1 MLYLALVTLPLINDR
16 RKFASEMSNECSQ
29 CCSRFEDAIR
39 FTQPECFVFGDSENV
54 RSGIDVAL
62 LNIARKISLDYKKS
76 KGRTRKEW
84 DNRVRK
90 FHLMEGQTK
99 SVHELYQDIQNIQ
112 NELQGW
118 KKAYENL
125 ELEKERIYEEMVL
138 AVNQRENETQ
148 VLHKTSK

>member
-1 MLYLALVTLPLINDR
+1 
-16 RKFASEMSNECSQ
+16 MSNECSH

-62 LNIARKISLDYKKS
+62 LNIAWKISLDYKKS
-76 KGRTRKEW
+76 KGRRRKEW
-84 DNRVRK
+84 DNRVWK

-99 SVHELYQDIQNIQ
+99 SVHELYQDIKNIQ

>member
-1 MLYLALVTLPLINDR
+1 
-16 RKFASEMSNECSQ
+16 
-29 CCSRFEDAIR
+29 
-39 FTQPECFVFGDSENV
+39 
-54 RSGIDVAL
+54 
-62 LNIARKISLDYKKS
+62 
-76 KGRTRKEW
+76 
-84 DNRVRK
+84 
-90 FHLMEGQTK
+90 MEGQTK
-99 SVHELYQDIQNIQ
+99 SVHELYQDIKNIQ

>member
-1 MLYLALVTLPLINDR
+1 
-16 RKFASEMSNECSQ
+16 MSNECSQ

-62 LNIARKISLDYKKS
+62 LNIAWKISLDYKKS

-84 DNRVRK
+84 DNRVWK

-99 SVHELYQDIQNIQ
+99 SAHELYQDIQNIQ

>member
-84 DNRVRK
+84 HNRVRK

>member
-1 MLYLALVTLPLINDR
+1 
-16 RKFASEMSNECSQ
+16 MSNECSQ

-62 LNIARKISLDYKKS
+62 LNIAWKISLDYKKS

-84 DNRVRK
+84 DNRVLK
-90 FHLMEGQTK
+90 FQLMEGQTK

>member
-1 MLYLALVTLPLINDR
+1 
-16 RKFASEMSNECSQ
+16 MSNECSQ

-62 LNIARKISLDYKKS
+62 LNIAWKFSLDYKKS
-76 KGRTRKEW
+76 KGRTRNEW

-99 SVHELYQDIQNIQ
+99 SAHELYQDIQNIQ

>member
-1 MLYLALVTLPLINDR
+1 MR
-16 RKFASEMSNECSQ
+16 NECSQ

-62 LNIARKISLDYKKS
+62 LNIAWKISLDYKKS

-99 SVHELYQDIQNIQ
+99 SAHELYQDIQNIQ

>member
-1 MLYLALVTLPLINDR
+1 
-16 RKFASEMSNECSQ
+16 MSNECSQ

-62 LNIARKISLDYKKS
+62 LNIAWKISLDYKKS
-76 KGRTRKEW
+76 KGRTTKEW
-84 DNRVRK
+84 DDRVRK

-99 SVHELYQDIQNIQ
+99 SAHELYQDIQNIQ

>member
-1 MLYLALVTLPLINDR
+1 
-16 RKFASEMSNECSQ
+16 MSNECSQ

-62 LNIARKISLDYKKS
+62 LNIAWKISLDYKKS
-76 KGRTRKEW
+76 KGRTRNEW
-84 DNRVRK
+84 DDRVRK

>member
-1 MLYLALVTLPLINDR
+1 
-16 RKFASEMSNECSQ
+16 MSNECSQ

-62 LNIARKISLDYKKS
+62 LNVAWKISLDYKKS
-76 KGRTRKEW
+76 KGRTRNEW

-99 SVHELYQDIQNIQ
+99 SAHELYQDIQNIQ

>member
-1 MLYLALVTLPLINDR
+1 MNNR

-29 CCSRFEDAIR
+29 CCSRFEDVIR

-62 LNIARKISLDYKKS
+62 LNIAWKISLDYKKS

-99 SVHELYQDIQNIQ
+99 SAHELYQDIQNIQ

>member
-1 MLYLALVTLPLINDR
+1 
-16 RKFASEMSNECSQ
+16 MSNECSQ

-62 LNIARKISLDYKKS
+62 LNIVWKISLDYKKS
-76 KGRTRKEW
+76 KGRTTKEW

-99 SVHELYQDIQNIQ
+99 SAHELYQDIQNIQ

>member
-1 MLYLALVTLPLINDR
+1 
-16 RKFASEMSNECSQ
+16 MSNECCQ

-62 LNIARKISLDYKKS
+62 LNIAWKISLDYKKS
-76 KGRTRKEW
+76 KGRTRNEW

-99 SVHELYQDIQNIQ
+99 SAHELYQDIQNIQ

>member
-1 MLYLALVTLPLINDR
+1 
-16 RKFASEMSNECSQ
+16 MSNECSQ

-62 LNIARKISLDYKKS
+62 LNIAWKISLDYKKS
-76 KGRTRKEW
+76 KGRTRNEW

-99 SVHELYQDIQNIQ
+99 SAHELYQDIQNIQ

-118 KKAYENL
+118 KKAYEKL

>member
-1 MLYLALVTLPLINDR
+1 
-16 RKFASEMSNECSQ
+16 MSNECSQ

-62 LNIARKISLDYKKS
+62 LNIAWKISLDYKKS

-99 SVHELYQDIQNIQ
+99 SVHELHQDIQNIQ

>member
-1 MLYLALVTLPLINDR
+1 
-16 RKFASEMSNECSQ
+16 MSNECSQ

-54 RSGIDVAL
+54 RSGIDAAL
-62 LNIARKISLDYKKS
+62 LNIAWKISLDYKKS
-76 KGRTRKEW
+76 KGRTRNEW

-99 SVHELYQDIQNIQ
+99 SAHELYQDIQNIQ

>member
-1 MLYLALVTLPLINDR
+1 MNN
-16 RKFASEMSNECSQ
+16 KCSQ

-62 LNIARKISLDYKKS
+62 LNIAWKISLDYKKS
-76 KGRTRKEW
+76 KGRTRNEW

-99 SVHELYQDIQNIQ
+99 SVHELYQDTQNIQ
-112 NELQGW
+112 NELQGL

-125 ELEKERIYEEMVL
+125 ELEKERIYEEVVL

>member
-1 MLYLALVTLPLINDR
+1 
-16 RKFASEMSNECSQ
+16 
-29 CCSRFEDAIR
+29 
-39 FTQPECFVFGDSENV
+39 
-54 RSGIDVAL
+54 
-62 LNIARKISLDYKKS
+62 
-76 KGRTRKEW
+76 
-84 DNRVRK
+84 
-90 FHLMEGQTK
+90 MEGQTK

-125 ELEKERIYEEMVL
+125 ELEKERISEEMVL

>member
-1 MLYLALVTLPLINDR
+1 
-16 RKFASEMSNECSQ
+16 MSNECSQ

-62 LNIARKISLDYKKS
+62 LNIAWKISLDYKKS
-76 KGRTRKEW
+76 KGRTRNEW

-99 SVHELYQDIQNIQ
+99 SAHELYQDIQNIQ

>member
-1 MLYLALVTLPLINDR
+1 
-16 RKFASEMSNECSQ
+16 MSNECSQ

-62 LNIARKISLDYKKS
+62 LNIAWKISLDYKKS
-76 KGRTRKEW
+76 KGRTRNEW

-99 SVHELYQDIQNIQ
+99 SAHELYQDIQNIQ

-125 ELEKERIYEEMVL
+125 ELEKERIHEEMVL

>member
-1 MLYLALVTLPLINDR
+1 
-16 RKFASEMSNECSQ
+16 MSNECSH

-62 LNIARKISLDYKKS
+62 LNIAWKISLDYKKS

-99 SVHELYQDIQNIQ
+99 SAHELYQDIQNIQ

>member
-1 MLYLALVTLPLINDR
+1 
-16 RKFASEMSNECSQ
+16 MSNECSQ

-62 LNIARKISLDYKKS
+62 LNIAWKISLDYKKS

-99 SVHELYQDIQNIQ
+99 SAHELYQDIQNIQ

>member
-1 MLYLALVTLPLINDR
+1 
-16 RKFASEMSNECSQ
+16 MSNECSQ

-62 LNIARKISLDYKKS
+62 LNVAWKISLDYKKS

-99 SVHELYQDIQNIQ
+99 SAHELYQDIQNIQ

>member
-1 MLYLALVTLPLINDR
+1 MLLA
-16 RKFASEMSNECSQ
+16 FWG
-29 CCSRFEDAIR
+29 AIR

-62 LNIARKISLDYKKS
+62 LNIAWKISLDYKKS

-99 SVHELYQDIQNIQ
+99 SVHELHQDIQNIQ

>member
-1 MLYLALVTLPLINDR
+1 
-16 RKFASEMSNECSQ
+16 MSNECSQ
-29 CCSRFEDAIR
+29 CCSRFEDAIK

-62 LNIARKISLDYKKS
+62 LNIAWKISLDYKKS
-76 KGRTRKEW
+76 KGRTRNEW

-99 SVHELYQDIQNIQ
+99 SAHELYQDIQNIQ

>member
-1 MLYLALVTLPLINDR
+1 
-16 RKFASEMSNECSQ
+16 MSNECSQ

-62 LNIARKISLDYKKS
+62 LNIAWKISLDYKKS

-90 FHLMEGQTK
+90 FHLIEGQTK
-99 SVHELYQDIQNIQ
+99 SVHELYQDIQNIK

>member
-1 MLYLALVTLPLINDR
+1 
-16 RKFASEMSNECSQ
+16 MSNECSQ

-62 LNIARKISLDYKKS
+62 LNIAWKISLDYKKS

-90 FHLMEGQTK
+90 FQLMEGQTK

-125 ELEKERIYEEMVL
+125 ELEKERISEEMVL

>member
-1 MLYLALVTLPLINDR
+1 
-16 RKFASEMSNECSQ
+16 
-29 CCSRFEDAIR
+29 
-39 FTQPECFVFGDSENV
+39 
-54 RSGIDVAL
+54 
-62 LNIARKISLDYKKS
+62 
-76 KGRTRKEW
+76 
-84 DNRVRK
+84 
-90 FHLMEGQTK
+90 MEGQTK

-112 NELQGW
+112 NELQGL

>member
-1 MLYLALVTLPLINDR
+1 
-16 RKFASEMSNECSQ
+16 MSNECSQ

-62 LNIARKISLDYKKS
+62 LNIAWKISLDYKKS

-90 FHLMEGQTK
+90 FYLMEGQTK
-99 SVHELYQDIQNIQ
+99 SAHELYQDIQNIQ

>member
-1 MLYLALVTLPLINDR
+1 
-16 RKFASEMSNECSQ
+16 
-29 CCSRFEDAIR
+29 
-39 FTQPECFVFGDSENV
+39 
-54 RSGIDVAL
+54 
-62 LNIARKISLDYKKS
+62 
-76 KGRTRKEW
+76 
-84 DNRVRK
+84 
-90 FHLMEGQTK
+90 MEGQTK
-99 SVHELYQDIQNIQ
+99 SAHELYQDIQNIQ

>member
-1 MLYLALVTLPLINDR
+1 
-16 RKFASEMSNECSQ
+16 MSNECSQ

-54 RSGIDVAL
+54 QSGIDVAL
-62 LNIARKISLDYKKS
+62 LNIAWKISLDYKKS

-118 KKAYENL
+118 KKVYENL

>member
-1 MLYLALVTLPLINDR
+1 
-16 RKFASEMSNECSQ
+16 MSNECSQ

-62 LNIARKISLDYKKS
+62 LNIAWKISLDYKKS
-76 KGRTRKEW
+76 KGRTRNEW

>member
-1 MLYLALVTLPLINDR
+1 
-16 RKFASEMSNECSQ
+16 MSNECSQ

-62 LNIARKISLDYKKS
+62 LNVAWKISLDYKKS

-90 FHLMEGQTK
+90 FHLMKGQTK
-99 SVHELYQDIQNIQ
+99 SVHELHQDIQNIQ

>member
-1 MLYLALVTLPLINDR
+1 
-16 RKFASEMSNECSQ
+16 MSNECSQ

-62 LNIARKISLDYKKS
+62 LNIAWKISLDYKKS

-112 NELQGW
+112 NEQQGW

>member
-1 MLYLALVTLPLINDR
+1 MQVKWETNVVNVARVLRMQSDSLNQ
-16 RKFASEMSNECSQ
+16 N
-29 CCSRFEDAIR
+29 
-39 FTQPECFVFGDSENV
+39 GDSENV

-62 LNIARKISLDYKKS
+62 LNIAWKISLDYKKS

>member
-1 MLYLALVTLPLINDR
+1 
-16 RKFASEMSNECSQ
+16 
-29 CCSRFEDAIR
+29 
-39 FTQPECFVFGDSENV
+39 
-54 RSGIDVAL
+54 
-62 LNIARKISLDYKKS
+62 
-76 KGRTRKEW
+76 
-84 DNRVRK
+84 
-90 FHLMEGQTK
+90 MEGQTK
-99 SVHELYQDIQNIQ
+99 SVHELHQDIQNIQ